1 MTPKSN
7 EYICLVDSARSV
19 HKAAKTKL
27 RKSALGAKIRLIVVF
42 AQAVQRLFA
51 SSQSEAVFAA
61 SKPIG
66 VKLRTAHGTV
76 FKMDTNG
83 RTEANS
89 TFREQRVSQAGKNSK
104 RATQVARNKYE
115 KSVN

>member
-1 MTPKSN
+1 M
-7 EYICLVDSARSV
+7 
-19 HKAAKTKL
+19 
-27 RKSALGAKIRLIVVF
+27 IVVF
-42 AQAVQRLFA
+42 AQAVQRLSA

-66 VKLRTAHGTV
+66 AKLRTSYGTV

-83 RTEANS
+83 RTEANF
-89 TFREQRVSQAGKNSK
+89 TFRKLPSREQRVSRAGKNSK
-104 RATQVARNKYE
+104 RATQVARSKYE